1 MRKSQNLDFFGE
13 SISIF
18 LSRSLFFFLFYWQFC
33 CPLYRLP
40 FAWNCSWLT
49 FWERDKCNFQG
60 VVCKQRNWQRVSMG
74 LITDWRKTA
83 KTLVEAVKIEKFNRG
98 KNELTVKEV
107 VS

>member
-1 MRKSQNLDFFGE
+1 MRKSQNLDFLGE

-18 LSRSLFFFLFYWQFC
+18 LSRSLFFLFYWQFC

-74 LITDWRKTA
+74 LISDWRKTA

-98 KNELTVKEV
+98 KNELTVKEI